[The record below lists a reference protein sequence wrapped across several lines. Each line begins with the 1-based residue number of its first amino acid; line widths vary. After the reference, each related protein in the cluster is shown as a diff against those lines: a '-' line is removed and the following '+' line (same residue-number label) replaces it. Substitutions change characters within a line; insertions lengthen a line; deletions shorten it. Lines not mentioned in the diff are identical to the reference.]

1 MGRVRI
7 ATSRRPSEHIR
18 EDLLPA
24 LDEAPGLGGIQPVH
38 LVAPAAQPRGGA
50 CAVPAP
56 ARARFYADCIAQSAA
71 EQTYYREE
79 RNDELLR
86 FNCSGDVAE
95 RFYAGLA
102 ERAAAERSEMV
113 VGIRTWRFTNRIQ
126 RDTIGL
132 DYCWRDAPNTSA
144 RIARMISNSCQP
156 RLPSIDRVPS
166 AVSMLAPSPVL
177 NVRGDRCPR
186 IDGY

>member
-1 MGRVRI
+1 MR
-7 ATSRRPSEHIR
+7 
-18 EDLLPA
+18 LLVLVLAAA
-24 LDEAPGLGGIQPVH
+24 L
-38 LVAPAAQPRGGA
+38 GA
-50 CAVPAP
+50 CASSGGGMDEVTGPPSLEVSADVPAP

-144 RIARMISNSCQP
+144 EPIYGCT
-156 RLPSIDRVPS
+156 V
-166 AVSMLAPSPVL
+166 VL
-177 NVRGDRCPR
+177 NAGAFLRD
-186 IDGY
+186 